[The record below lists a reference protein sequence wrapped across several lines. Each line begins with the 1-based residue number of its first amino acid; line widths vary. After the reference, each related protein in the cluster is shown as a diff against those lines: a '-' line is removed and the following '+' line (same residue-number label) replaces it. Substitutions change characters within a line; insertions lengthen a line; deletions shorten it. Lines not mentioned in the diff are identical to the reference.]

1 MKRAVA
7 NVGKT
12 RVLGDVIKE
21 NALTTL
27 IKIDPEGLIKVIRHW
42 FMEHGA
48 STTEYRNMLKE
59 YGITKGNII
68 KRHNLKHQVTIIER

>member
-21 NALTTL
+21 NPLTTL
-27 IKIDPEGLIKVIRHW
+27 IRIDPEGLIKVLRSW
-42 FMEHGA
+42 FMEHGV
-48 STTEYRNMLKE
+48 SMTEYRNMLKE
-59 YGITKGNII
+59 YGITKGNTI
-68 KRHNLKHQVTIIER
+68 KRHNLKHQVEII